1 MKKKGHVLFCVF
13 LLLVSLGALAGCGDK
28 KGAEAA
34 VNAAMSALVSGGGE
48 GIPMLSL
55 DGSTVTGFENE
66 GLARVISGKLTYEIG
81 EVSAKGNAA
90 SASLKI
96 TAPDTPAILR
106 EALDGLDEYSDEAF
120 IEAMSARLG
129 RAHDTV
135 SFYIE
140 VELQRVDGAWRLIPN
155 AELTNAMTGGLLQ
168 MYEDTVR
175 QIQNQLMGR

>member
-1 MKKKGHVLFCVF
+1 MKTKGQVLLCIF
-13 LLLVSLGALAGCGDK
+13 LLAVSLGALAGCGDK

-34 VNAAMSALVSGGGE
+34 VNEAMSALVSGGG
-48 GIPMLSL
+48 GDIPVLGL

-66 GLARVISGKLTYEIG
+66 GLARIISGQLAYEIE
-81 EVSAKGNAA
+81 EVSAKGNTA

-96 TAPDTPAILR
+96 TAPDAPAVLR
-106 EALDGLDEYSDEAF
+106 ETLDELDEYSDEAF

-129 RAHDTV
+129 RGHGTV
-135 SFYIE
+135 SFDVE
-140 VELQRVDGAWRLIPN
+140 VELQRIDGVWHLIPN

-175 QIQNQLMGR
+175 MIQNQLMGR